1 VIFCQAGEIGAAA
14 AAGLVAGDRIFPVSA
29 AVAHEIEAKR
39 LGFVQA
45 RNALVVAAVVL
56 RVRGGE
62 GRAPDPPTV
71 DESALVTRRGNLP
84 YAGYVKSVT
93 AVKAVM
99 GDAAA
104 CTQRLT
110 TR

>member
-1 VIFCQAGEIGAAA
+1 MHSPGSGLSLPAAVARGAAKA
-14 AAGLVAGDRIFPVSA
+14 WMPRTDA

-45 RNALVVAAVVL
+45 RDALVVAAVVL
-56 RVRGGE
+56 RVRDGE
-62 GRAPDPPTV
+62 GRAPDPPAV
-71 DESALVTRRGNLP
+71 DESALMTRRGSSP

-93 AVKAVM
+93 AVKAAM